1 MMVHRRRRAALAGA
15 ILGVCL
21 TAAACSSASS
31 AGSGASAASGS
42 IAGGKLSLTAEDYFT
57 AEPTHNVV
65 GGILNAC
72 AAAAGVT
79 ITQDSVANPQLMP
92 KVLQQLSA
100 HTLPDLLMLDNPFLQ
115 QIAATGALTP
125 LGSDGVDLGGYYPS
139 IVAAGT

>member
-15 ILGVCL
+15 VLGVCL
-21 TAAACSSASS
+21 TAAACSSG
-31 AGSGASAASGS
+31 GSGASTASGS
-42 IAGGKLSLTAEDYFT
+42 PVSGSTGSGSTAGGKLSLTAEDYYT
-57 AEPTHNVV
+57 AEPTHSVV

-100 HTLPDLLMLDNPFLQ
+100 HTL
-115 QIAATGALTP
+115 
-125 LGSDGVDLGGYYPS
+125 
-139 IVAAGT
+139 